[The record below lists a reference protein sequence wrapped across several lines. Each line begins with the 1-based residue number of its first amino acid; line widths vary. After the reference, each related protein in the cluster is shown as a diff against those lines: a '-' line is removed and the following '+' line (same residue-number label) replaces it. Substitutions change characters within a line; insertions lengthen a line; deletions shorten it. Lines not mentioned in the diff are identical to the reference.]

1 MKKTAC
7 LILVLAAA
15 FAAPVFA
22 QDEARL
28 IYPSSAADSELD
40 CWTPAKR
47 VVPPAREEV
56 EFDPVTPIGQI
67 RGVLDD
73 LESVKSQNASILE
86 KLGQLQRET
95 RDAEGIGSNVDAL
108 VESSRTVGAK
118 LDDLK
123 KTTEN
128 LRATVEAAQKTA
140 GAIERIRTSRLTD
153 CAVIAIL
160 GLVLIQLIWKAW
172 SAIAGKIKARAQKW
186 REMVAAYEE
195 VKSRGR
201 SSNGAD

>member
-1 MKKTAC
+1 MKKTIG
-7 LILVLAAA
+7 LNLVLAAA

-28 IYPSSAADSELD
+28 VYPSAAADSELD

-47 VVPPAREEV
+47 VVPPTREDAEL
-56 EFDPVTPIGQI
+56 DPVTPIGQI

-73 LESVKSQNASILE
+73 LDAVKSQNASILD
-86 KLGQLQRET
+86 KLGKLQLES
-95 RDAEGIGSNVDAL
+95 RDAEATKTSVDAL
-108 VESSRTVGAK
+108 VESSRTVGEK

-140 GAIERIRTSRLTD
+140 ASVERIRTSRWTD

-160 GLVLIQLIWKAW
+160 GLVLLQLVWKAW
-172 SAIAGKIKARAQKW
+172 SAVANKIKARAQKW

-195 VKSRGR
+195 VKSRR
-201 SSNGAD
+201 PSSNDAD

>member
-1 MKKTAC
+1 M
-7 LILVLAAA
+7 
-15 FAAPVFA
+15 
-22 QDEARL
+22 
-28 IYPSSAADSELD
+28 
-40 CWTPAKR
+40 
-47 VVPPAREEV
+47 
-56 EFDPVTPIGQI
+56 
-67 RGVLDD
+67 LDD

-108 VESSRTVGAK
+108 VESSRTIGAK

-128 LRATVEAAQKTA
+128 LRATVEAAQKAA

-172 SAIAGKIKARAQKW
+172 SAIAGQIKARAQKW
-186 REMVAAYEE
+186 REMVAAYEK
-195 VKSRGR
+195 VRD
-201 SSNGAD
+201 A